1 LKNVL
6 TGWPPTPPKNNF
18 DPAQTISVNRYQR
31 AALGVAEEELYRTV
45 KNNRLVV
52 FFKKT
57 YNDEKYDQKSASS
70 TSR

>member
-1 LKNVL
+1 MA
-6 TGWPPTPPKNNF
+6 TDSTENNL

-31 AALGVAEEELYRTV
+31 AAPGVAEEELYRTV

>member
-1 LKNVL
+1 MA
-6 TGWPPTPPKNNF
+6 TDSTENNL

>member
-1 LKNVL
+1 
-6 TGWPPTPPKNNF
+6 
-18 DPAQTISVNRYQR
+18 
-31 AALGVAEEELYRTV
+31 LYRTV